1 MESENIRNTSD
12 TDNSEPCLCSELD
25 ETLKGFL
32 AFIGCSFILV
42 GSCGNLFTILA
53 LLQSQKLRVEA
64 ATKFVI
70 SLAISD
76 LLMCSIIL
84 PLELFGRGDY
94 FSLFA
99 YFSKGI
105 SSFGILAVF

>member
-1 MESENIRNTSD
+1 MESEYIRNASD
-12 TDNSEPCLCSELD
+12 ISELD
-25 ETLKGFL
+25 ERNNTTIKGFL
-32 AFIGCSFILV
+32 AFIYCSYILV

-53 LLQSQKLRVEA
+53 LLQNQKLRVES

-84 PLELFGRGDY
+84 PLELFGSGDY

-105 SSFGILAVF
+105 VSEF